1 MVDALGLRR
10 LMGRETNIS
19 DLLHYL
25 TDRDPA
31 AWAGIVEHVA
41 TSARETGI
49 SSRKRADL
57 VLHDAEGNVVGA
69 VEVKLGHVFDGDQ
82 AQAYE
87 KAFGEETPL
96 VLAGLDVDGEAAE
109 VDADRWRYLRLSE
122 LFECW
127 TRSSDAEAAAVASA
141 ATRVLAHWER
151 EISSILDQESDQ
163 SVLARIDEP
172 FLARILTRALRERV
186 QVAGAGRAYA
196 SVTSGGG
203 NAILQAFSSVSEK
216 TPKREYIA
224 EVRWDLNASTMDF
237 RFGLDYPWG
246 SQAERAELYAH
257 AQRLD
262 DAIRVDSFIAHL
274 RSARPGLA
282 SLLATRGTGRPT
294 AKGDWGEV
302 VEHGV
307 DLVDIR
313 GRSPGFFR
321 DKDFRLEAKSRVD
334 LHRATAA
341 DVSALLTEALAY
353 LAGSDRSLAK
363 NR

>member
-1 MVDALGLRR
+1 MVDQLGLRR

-31 AWAGIVEHVA
+31 AWAGVVENVA
-41 TSARETGI
+41 MAARETGI
-49 SSRKRADL
+49 GSGRRADL
-57 VLHDAEGNVVGA
+57 VLHDAEGEAVGA

-87 KAFGEETPL
+87 TTFGEGIPL

-109 VDADRWRYLRLSE
+109 VDEDRWRFLRLSE

-203 NAILQAFSSVSEK
+203 NAMLQAFSSVSEEF
-216 TPKREYIA
+216 PGREYIA
-224 EVRWDLNASTMDF
+224 EVRWNLNASIMDF
-237 RFGLDYPWG
+237 RFGLDYPSG
-246 SQAERAELYAH
+246 SRAEREELWAH

-262 DAIRVDSFIAHL
+262 YPIRVDSFISHL
-274 RSARPGLA
+274 QAARPELAGL
-282 SLLATRGTGRPT
+282 LTTQGRGRPDG
-294 AKGDWGEV
+294 KGDWGEV
-302 VEHGV
+302 VEYV
-307 DLVDIR
+307 VEFTDMR
-313 GRSPGFFR
+313 GRNLGFFR
-321 DKDFRLEAKSRVD
+321 DKDTRLEAKSRVD

-353 LAGSDRSLAK
+353 LADSDRSLSK
-363 NR
+363 SC